1 MLEGPASVWMV
12 ETGNGIGDTM
22 CNCPENGPIS
32 LRLVCHHSFL
42 ISISHCLWGGGC
54 THGGQRTTSW
64 SRFSFHLYVDSGL
77 ALEMSGFH
85 KVPPAAQRHADLVS
99 TILRI

>member
-1 MLEGPASVWMV
+1 VLEGPASVWMV

-42 ISISHCLWGGGC
+42 ISISHCLWGGGVRMEVRGQL
-54 THGGQRTTSW
+54 HGVGSLSTFTWILGWHSKCQASTRCRLLLSAMLTW
-64 SRFSFHLYVDSGL
+64 L
-77 ALEMSGFH
+77 AQF
-85 KVPPAAQRHADLVS
+85 
-99 TILRI
+99 

>member
-42 ISISHCLWGGGC
+42 ISISHCLWGGVYAW
-54 THGGQRTTSW
+54 RSEDNFME
-64 SRFSFHLYVDSGL
+64 SVLFPPLR
-77 ALEMSGFH
+77 GFWAGTRN
-85 KVPPAAQRHADLVS
+85 VRLPQGAACCSAPC
-99 TILRI
+99 